1 MKRIAILFFLI
12 ISLFGLESCKPIHID
27 YDSRT
32 NFTQY
37 KTYNYYPGLKSGL
50 NELNDS
56 RMRRA
61 VDKTLRE
68 KGFVKSNTPDIL
80 INYYTAHTTKPSYSS
95 LDLGIGQRIG
105 RNVGIG
111 LNTRIPI
118 SSNQTIQQ
126 ITFDIIDNDLDKLIW
141 QAEMNA
147 DIKEGGS
154 VASRDAQYLRN
165 VSKLL
170 RNFPPNKK

>member
-1 MKRIAILFFLI
+1 MWRITFLAFC
-12 ISLFGLESCKPIHID
+12 LVVLHSCKSVQMD

-32 NFTQY
+32 DFSKY
-37 KTYNYYPGLKSGL
+37 KTYNYYPKMHSGL

-68 KGFVKSNTPDIL
+68 KGFVKSTNPDIL
-80 INYYTAHTTKPSYSS
+80 INYYTKHSKKPSYSS
-95 LDLGIGQRIG
+95 FGVGIGSRIG

-111 LNTRIPI
+111 LNTRVPI
-118 SSNQTIQQ
+118 ESSKKIQH
-126 ITFDIIDNDLDKLIW
+126 ITFDIIDEKADKLIW
-141 QAEMNA
+141 QAAMNA
-147 DIKEGGS
+147 DIREGGT
-154 VASRDAQYLRN
+154 VTSRDAQYLRN